1 MVNTDSTNMSNT
13 TNITTTAMTAYIS
26 FSIPYFI
33 MCLFYESSVFYYIL
47 GFLIYTFVIQLS
59 MNIWASTKVCQVDD
73 TKTPNL
79 YKAFG
84 YTVIP
89 WILIVFVTSFILYV
103 MPGWVRIFSNTIG
116 LAVAQSVYNN
126 LFTIPKPADD
136 DGINSLINDIYH
148 DPSKII
154 NEIGYLPTFK
164 EWYENIYSY
173 LRTIPYFNNE
183 AFNFPGSPET
193 IDTNHLLYQL
203 YKCVSIKEKI
213 GYFIWM
219 FLIGAIFVLV
229 SLSQMYESDC

>member
-1 MVNTDSTNMSNT
+1 MVNKDSTNMSNT

-33 MCLFYESSVFYYIL
+33 LCLFNDASVFYYIL
-47 GFLIYTFVIQLS
+47 GFLIYTLVIQIS
-59 MNIWASTKVCQVDD
+59 INIWASTKICQVDD
-73 TKTPNL
+73 SKTPNM
-79 YKAFG
+79 YKALG
-84 YTVIP
+84 YTIIP
-89 WILIVFVTSFILYV
+89 WLLIICITTFILYV

-116 LAVAQSVYNN
+116 LAVAQSIYYH

-136 DGINSLINDIYH
+136 DGRNSLINDIYH

-183 AFNFPGSPET
+183 AFNFSGSPET
-193 IDTNHLLYQL
+193 IDTQHPLYEL

-213 GYFIWM
+213 GYFIWL